1 MIKQE
6 IDQESK
12 YDYWMKRIQLK
23 AGDNITQNITITS
36 ETDPKIVAVYEKLA
50 ILQEIKEKLGDIAL
64 VSDRMLS
71 VESVAQNIDNLKA
84 MLDLDLGKVK
94 RELNEALQKVKR
106 ASEGMDST
114 LNSLKEKDTNLEALI
129 NAVDKK
135 VREEYAKLTDLA
147 SKMNKDEAETLFVK
161 KEELAT
167 IQTANEGKYETKE
180 HASSVYA
187 TKEDLSKIPSGG
199 GSGSVDLTGYE
210 KSDHAEATYAKKT
223 DVTSLTGKVS
233 SIETTVP
240 TLSTKEELKAYA
252 KKETVDLK
260 LDKTKAEELYVKK
273 TELPTST
280 NGLTQEQA
288 DGRYAKKTDIPD
300 ISQLATKESV
310 KNHLDTTQVN
320 SLITEATKN
329 LATKTELNT
338 KASASALSSY
348 ASRSELSNYVAK
360 SEINTILSQS
370 TSQNKLI
377 TSIFSDVYVLPEIVG
392 YDKSV
397 VYNRLIS
404 ADGSLTKFIVY
415 SYERNKSQV
424 PLFVDISKN
433 NPIMEPLVPPVG
445 ISKAI
450 ITETS
455 YPYNS
460 LQSKLFGCFVEVG
473 SGNDRL
479 FVLNA
484 QQKEWKE
491 IGKNH
496 PYSDMVLKASNVF
509 QMNNTTFFC
518 TSNHNKDGAKTM
530 FKWTG
535 NDFMLDL
542 WESVSDSPFPTT
554 VEVTPYNQVCV
565 INNTYKGL
573 ISSSAI
579 EGQYKNSRY
588 LGKSYFFNNAENKY
602 YYKGNSNAVHSS
614 IRTLQEWIAILNDP
628 THRLGDMEKFS
639 LVLVNSGI
647 VSSRSGYVLN
657 DIAKKNQF
665 MLDFLY
671 TSERDYSFTFLDCF
685 FIASDIFILG
695 QLKDTKQFINNN
707 SAKVVIG
714 KINKDLLKKYGVIE

>member
-84 MLDLDLGKVK
+84 MLDLDLSKVK
-94 RELNEALQKVKR
+94 RELDEVLQKVKR

-114 LNSLKEKDTNLEALI
+114 LDSLKEKDTNLEALI

-288 DGRYAKKTDIPD
+288 DSRYAKKADVPDVSTFVTTQNAEQTYAKKNEIPNV
-300 ISQLATKESV
+300 STLATKEELNT
-310 KNHLDTTQVN
+310 KIGETKANE
-320 SLITEATKN
+320 LITAKTAN
-329 LATKTELNT
+329 LANKTELNAKLDVAT
-338 KASASALSSY
+338 YNRDKTNFA
-348 ASRSELSNYVAK
+348 AK
-360 SEINTILSQS
+360 SQLGDYVRKSDLTPYTSAQNFYGNTINFS
-370 TSQNKLI
+370 TGINFIGQN
-377 TSIFSDVYVLPEIVG
+377 
-392 YDKSV
+392 
-397 VYNRLIS
+397 IS
-404 ADGSLTKFIVY
+404 GQIQANFT
-415 SYERNKSQV
+415 R
-424 PLFVDISKN
+424 
-433 NPIMEPLVPPVG
+433 
-445 ISKAI
+445 
-450 ITETS
+450 
-455 YPYNS
+455 
-460 LQSKLFGCFVEVG
+460 EVG
-473 SGNDRL
+473 KSGLVYISNAGGVNGFSSD
-479 FVLNA
+479 FVVLNPDA
-484 QQKEWKE
+484 AT
-491 IGKNH
+491 
-496 PYSDMVLKASNVF
+496 YSQGYVF
-509 QMNNTTFFC
+509 F
-518 TSNHNKDGAKTM
+518 
-530 FKWTG
+530 
-535 NDFMLDL
+535 
-542 WESVSDSPFPTT
+542 
-554 VEVTPYNQVCV
+554 
-565 INNTYKGL
+565 
-573 ISSSAI
+573 
-579 EGQYKNSRY
+579 
-588 LGKSYFFNNAENKY
+588 SYF
-602 YYKGNSNAVHSS
+602 
-614 IRTLQEWIAILNDP
+614 IRPTDRKIL
-628 THRLGDMEKFS
+628 
-639 LVLVNSGI
+639 
-647 VSSRSGYVLN
+647 VS
-657 DIAKKNQF
+657 
-665 MLDFLY
+665 
-671 TSERDYSFTFLDCF
+671 
-685 FIASDIFILG
+685 FIKAH
-695 QLKDTKQFINNN
+695 
-707 SAKVVIG
+707 
-714 KINKDLLKKYGVIE
+714 

>member
-1 MIKQE
+1 MKIRYLYYAPATAYEGVVPSKPDKLKE
-6 IDQESK
+6 LIDEQFAIDAKKVVADLISKNTDTIEYRGIYYNPTIGFIGYIRVPKNGTVENFKEYSFLLKTNEVHKESSIDMSEVVNK
-12 YDYWMKRIQLK
+12 LNELTYSKEVLDTKLRDYVK
-23 AGDNITQNITITS
+23 TS
-36 ETDPKIVAVYEKLA
+36 ELP
-50 ILQEIKEKLGDIAL
+50 
-64 VSDRMLS
+64 
-71 VESVAQNIDNLKA
+71 
-84 MLDLDLGKVK
+84 
-94 RELNEALQKVKR
+94 
-106 ASEGMDST
+106 
-114 LNSLKEKDTNLEALI
+114 
-129 NAVDKK
+129 
-135 VREEYAKLTDLA
+135 
-147 SKMNKDEAETLFVK
+147 
-161 KEELAT
+161 
-167 IQTANEGKYETKE
+167 
-180 HASSVYA
+180 
-187 TKEDLSKIPSGG
+187 
-199 GSGSVDLTGYE
+199 DLTIYLTTA
-210 KSDHAEATYAKKT
+210 KAEEIYAKKT
-223 DVTSLTGKVS
+223 D
-233 SIETTVP
+233 IP
-240 TLSTKEELKAYA
+240 TN
-252 KKETVDLK
+252 VG
-260 LDKTKAEELYVKK
+260 
-273 TELPTST
+273 
-280 NGLTQEQA
+280 GLTQEQA
-288 DGRYAKKTDIPD
+288 DGRYAKKADVPD

-338 KASASALSSY
+338 KASTSLLSFY

-360 SEINTILSQS
+360 SEVNTILSQS
-370 TSQNKLI
+370 ASQNKLI

-424 PLFVDISKN
+424 PLFVDISTN
-433 NPIMEPLVPPVG
+433 NLITEPLVPPVG
-445 ISKAI
+445 MSKAI

-491 IGKNH
+491 IGKNP
-496 PYSDMVLKASNVF
+496 PYADMVLKASNVF

-518 TSNHNKDGAKTM
+518 TSNHNKSGAKTI

-535 NDFMLDL
+535 NDFMPDL
-542 WESVSDSPFPTT
+542 WETVSNSPFPTT
-554 VEVTPYNQVCV
+554 VEATAYNQACV

-579 EGQYKNSRY
+579 ESQYRSSRY

-614 IRTLQEWIAILNDP
+614 TRTLQEWIATLNDP

-639 LVLVNSGI
+639 LVLSNSGI
-647 VSSRSGYVLN
+647 VSSSSGYVLN

-671 TSERDYSFTFLDCF
+671 ASERDYSFTFLDCF
-685 FIASDIFILG
+685 FTASDIFILG
-695 QLKDTKQFINNN
+695 QLKDTKQFTNNN